1 VLYSEKT
8 AEAAIRVIVKEVDAV
23 APCSFEHHP
32 RTRAMLVTVGIP
44 EAHVIVELTEQR
56 MVSTF
61 GLNTSPREIDAE
73 RRAVLKR
80 ELEVGGRVARSASA
94 WAKGRYGVG
103 LKQVTIAEHS
113 VATRSNNE
121 RAEAFTNGERM
132 VFVDVG
138 DERYTLWRD
147 ASGRMTP
154 IDD

>member
-1 VLYSEKT
+1 MLYSEKT

-103 LKQVTIAEHS
+103 LKQVTRVGSNDGEADVQVQCADGSEH
-113 VATRSNNE
+113 TRT
-121 RAEAFTNGERM
+121 FQ
-132 VFVDVG
+132 
-138 DERYTLWRD
+138 RD
-147 ASGRMTP
+147 DTGWKLLLTTIP
-154 IDD
+154 GVE